1 MRGEIKMASIREA
14 IEAICDDITKH
25 EGAADNKLRTESV
38 MALVQAETLL
48 SDPEPE
54 PIDWKQAAQ
63 VLKEFCAAH
72 TAEQCDICPLS
83 DWCNDETDLSTLYWK
98 ESDR

>member
-1 MRGEIKMASIREA
+1 MASIREA
-14 IEAICDDITKH
+14 IEAICDDITTN
-25 EGAADNKLRTESV
+25 EGATDNSLRSLAV
-38 MALVQAETLL
+38 LALTQAEERLQGTLL
-48 SDPEPE
+48 PDPEPE